1 MWVLDVGAFAVFT
14 AAAIVWNAQAIIAGS
29 TEVARPPHRHSRL
42 TRGPAQFYSTIFF
55 LFNFGSPDPV
65 GRIVAITFLTIL
77 SFLFETEELVVDG
90 TARTTNFVIPA
101 ATPLT
106 PTQWSPSYPNLFSGY
121 IRHSSRS
128 ENGGHPQADR
138 RCVLDEV
145 KHDVRSARF
154 TID

>member
-1 MWVLDVGAFAVFT
+1 MWVLDVGAFAIFT
-14 AAAIVWNAQAIIAGS
+14 AAAIVWNARAIIAGS

-90 TARTTNFVIPA
+90 TACTTKLP
-101 ATPLT
+101 
-106 PTQWSPSYPNLFSGY
+106 YPPP
-121 IRHSSRS
+121 RHSPPPSGRRRIPICFLAIS
-128 ENGGHPQADR
+128 DTPRARKMEDIHKQIADAYWTR
-138 RCVLDEV
+138 
-145 KHDVRSARF
+145 
-154 TID
+154 